1 MRAVLVLVL
10 LAPLCLAGTGDRAE
24 AVRGYVEKI
33 AHGGTAARIAPAPER
48 ERWLYGV
55 DLYLWAAG
63 MKGDLSARGL
73 SIPVDI
79 GFDDIV
85 KDLDFAFMLHATA
98 RRGRWGMY
106 LDAAYI
112 ALKAER
118 TGMLGQAQSLK
129 TTLFFGELAVTCR
142 LWERAPPGKA
152 RWTLGAYA
160 GARVYSAD
168 AEISLAAGS
177 GSQGAAW
184 VDPIVGLD
192 ARVAIA
198 KWGFGA
204 RADIGG
210 FGLGSESAWSVLV
223 GARYRFTKLFALAAG
238 YRWLDFDYRERS
250 GADAFEFDVQMAG
263 PFLALVVTF

>member
-1 MRAVLVLVL
+1 MRAALALVL
-10 LAPLCLAGTGDRAE
+10 LAPPCLAGADDRAE
-24 AVRGYVEKI
+24 EVRGYVEEI
-33 AHGGTAARIAPAPER
+33 AHGGTVARIAPASER
-48 ERWLYGV
+48 ETWRYGV

-63 MKGDLSARGL
+63 MKGDLSVRGL
-73 SIPVDI
+73 SIPVEK

-85 KDLDFAFMLHATA
+85 KDLEFAFMLHATA

-118 TGMLGQAQSLK
+118 TGNLGQAQSLK

-142 LWERAPPGKA
+142 LWEHAPPEKA
-152 RWTLGAYA
+152 RWILGAYA

-168 AEISLAAGS
+168 TEISLAIGS

-192 ARVAIA
+192 ARVMIA
-198 KWGFGA
+198 KWGFGV

-223 GARYRFTKLFALAAG
+223 GVRYRFTKLFALAAG
-238 YRWLDFDYRERS
+238 YRWLDFDYREGS
-250 GADAFEFDVQMAG
+250 GTDAFNLDVQMSG
-263 PFLALVVTF
+263 PFLALGFTF